1 MPQNPEID
9 RVINLTKM
17 LLNNSRDKTRCLH
30 FMAHDQGLL
39 QQSYLRQ
46 AVPPEATSINNSR
59 SSKTKEIKRIRK
71 LRAVIA
77 PRVANR
83 KQTKLL
89 GLSQTAT
96 TTVGITGKR

>member
-1 MPQNPEID
+1 
-9 RVINLTKM
+9 M
-17 LLNNSRDKTRCLH
+17 LLNNSRDRTRCPH
-30 FMAHDQGLL
+30 STVCDQGLL
-39 QQSYLRQ
+39 QQSYLKQ
-46 AVPPEATSINNSR
+46 VVPPEATSINNNR

-77 PRVANR
+77 PGVANR

>member
-1 MPQNPEID
+1 MP
-9 RVINLTKM
+9 
-17 LLNNSRDKTRCLH
+17 LNNSRDRTRCPH
-30 FMAHDQGLL
+30 STVRDQGLL

-46 AVPPEATSINNSR
+46 DVPPEATSGNNNNR
-59 SSKTKEIKRIRK
+59 SSKTKGIKRIRK
-71 LRAVIA
+71 LRAIIA
-77 PRVANR
+77 PGVANR